1 MKTHLINKDCGNVE
15 YIIKSKDKKNGDIK
29 TTLKRSKSDVWT
41 EHAKNEKLIEIID
54 DGIVYDI
61 DILDGED
68 SMVIRLD
75 YSQVA
80 ELYLVLDEIRKT
92 SNLMP
97 KYKRVFK

>member
-1 MKTHLINKDCGNVE
+1 MKTLLISKDNNNVE
-15 YIIKSKDKKNGDIK
+15 YVIKSKDKKNGDIK
-29 TTLKRSKSDVWT
+29 TTLKTSKSDAWN
-41 EHAKNEKLIEIID
+41 ESHKNEKLIEIID
-54 DGIVYDI
+54 DGNGCDI

-80 ELYLVLDEIRKT
+80 ALYLALDEIRKT